1 MFQPK
6 KSTAQPTLDMELHGY
21 TIKVETNMDK
31 LHNPVF
37 FDNDKVGSV
46 WRIPYEQR
54 AKDARD
60 FALRASLKPASTD
73 QTKTWLMLI
82 DVQNTFCIPEFEL
95 YVGGRSGRGAVED
108 NQRLCQF
115 IYQNLGNITHITATM
130 DTHKTMQVFHAVF
143 FIDKDGKHPAPYT
156 DIHAAELRDGT
167 WTFNP
172 ALAPQFGLAPE
183 YGQQMMVH
191 YAEAL
196 EKKGKYALTIWP
208 YHAMLGGI
216 GHALVSSVE
225 EALFFHSIARNTQ
238 YEIEIKGDK
247 PFTENYSVVGPE
259 VLTGPM
265 GETLGTHNTKFIEQL
280 QQFDKLIIAGQAKSH
295 CVAWTV
301 QDLLNDINEVDSE
314 LAKKVYLLD
323 DCSSPVVVPDVV
335 DHTDAANAAYERFAE
350 AGMHVV
356 KSTDKF

>member
-1 MFQPK
+1 M
-6 KSTAQPTLDMELHGY
+6 
-21 TIKVETNMDK
+21 N
-31 LHNPVF
+31 VF
-37 FDNDKVGSV
+37 PIPDHFDAEKVGAV
-46 WRIPYEQR
+46 WRIPYEER
-54 AKDARD
+54 ANQARD
-60 FALRASLKPASTD
+60 WARLHKLAPASVD
-73 QTKTWLMLI
+73 SAKTWLMLI

-95 YVGGRSGRGAVED
+95 YVGGRSGRGAVDD
-108 NQRLCQF
+108 NVRLCEF
-115 IYQNLGNITHITATM
+115 IYRNLGNITHITATM
-130 DTHKTMQVFHAVF
+130 DTHKTMQVFHAIF
-143 FIDKDGKHPAPYT
+143 FVDQDGNHPGPYT
-156 DIHAAELRDGT
+156 DIHASELREGK
-167 WTFNP
+167 WKFNP
-172 ALAPQFGLAPE
+172 ELASQFDLAPE

-191 YAEAL
+191 YAEQL

-265 GETLGTHNTKFIEQL
+265 GETLGVHNQKFIEQL
-280 QQFDKLIIAGQAKSH
+280 QQFDRLIIAGQAKSH

-301 QDLLNDINEVDSE
+301 QDLLDDITAVDPA
-314 LAKKVYLLD
+314 LAKKVYLLE
-323 DCSSPVVVPDVV
+323 DCSSPVVVPGVV
-335 DHTDAANAAYERFAE
+335 DHTDAANEAYSRFAQ

-356 KSTDKF
+356 RSTGFDI